1 MAELPLRVLLL
12 IVSVALPVKVTVVVD
27 AAAVLVG
34 RVAAEGAVVDR
45 KRCAAEVDTV
55 VEDTAAAVSGRV
67 AAEGAMVDRKRCVP
81 AEGAVVYRQRR
92 MILEDA
98 TARVIGISPTAGA
111 TVSDGEA
118 GNGDG
123 FTGRNVKHAARGV
136 AVHC

>member
-27 AAAVLVG
+27 SAAVLVG

-55 VEDTAAAVSGRV
+55 VEDTAAAVSCRV
-67 AAEGAMVDRKRCVP
+67 AAEGAVVD
-81 AEGAVVYRQRR
+81 RQRR
-92 MILEDA
+92 MIVEDA

>member
-27 AAAVLVG
+27 SAAVLVG

-45 KRCAAEVDTV
+45 KRCAADVDTPV
-55 VEDTAAAVSGRV
+55 QDAAAFVAGRV
-67 AAEGAMVDRKRCVP
+67 A

-92 MILEDA
+92 MIVEDA

-123 FTGRNVKHAARGV
+123 FTGGNVKHAARGV

>member
-27 AAAVLVG
+27 SAAVLVG
-34 RVAAEGAVVDR
+34 RVAAEGAI
-45 KRCAAEVDTV
+45 
-55 VEDTAAAVSGRV
+55 
-67 AAEGAMVDRKRCVP
+67 VDRKRCVAAERTP
-81 AEGAVVYRQRR
+81 VQDAAAFVAGRVAAEGAVVYRQRR
-92 MILEDA
+92 MIVEDA